1 MSDVNKPRTHSNEG
15 HFFRG
20 TSRRPVRIS
29 TSQEN
34 INFSITKTGS
44 KRLVVIYPPVGGGR
58 GGWTIQMATMVIID
72 ATNRVICLAKGC
84 YAKPSFIDQ

>member
-1 MSDVNKPRTHSNEG
+1 MTRTHFNL
-15 HFFRG
+15 
-20 TSRRPVRIS
+20 SREYQLLTYS
-29 TSQEN
+29 LD
-34 INFSITKTGS
+34 FSITKTGS

-72 ATNRVICLAKGC
+72 ATNRVICLAKGG

>member
-1 MSDVNKPRTHSNEG
+1 MTRTHFNL
-15 HFFRG
+15 
-20 TSRRPVRIS
+20 SREYQLLTYS
-29 TSQEN
+29 LD
-34 INFSITKTGS
+34 FSITKTGS
-44 KRLVVIYPPVGGGR
+44 KRLVVICPPVGGGR